1 MRQTFL
7 AAVMLPLLLAVPLPA
22 DAEEPSGEP
31 APNEQAPNEQAPN
44 EQAPGELA
52 REGVARLLQA
62 LEVFIEMIPQ
72 YEMPELN
79 ENGDIIIR
87 RKRDRGE
94 EPSAEPDDDQTST

>member
-7 AAVMLPLLLAVPLPA
+7 AAVLLPLLLAVPLPA
-22 DAEEPSGEP
+22 SAEDPSEEP
-31 APNEQAPNEQAPN
+31 APHEP
-44 EQAPGELA
+44 APGELA

-94 EPSAEPDDDQTST
+94 EPAAEPEDDQTST

>member
-1 MRQTFL
+1 MRQTLL
-7 AAVMLPLLLAVPLPA
+7 AALVLPFLWATPLPA
-22 DAEEPSGEP
+22 GAEEPAEEP
-31 APNEQAPNEQAPN
+31 
-44 EQAPGELA
+44 APGELA

-87 RKRDRGE
+87 RKRDQGE
-94 EPSAEPDDDQTST
+94 DPAAEPEDDQTAT

>member
-7 AAVMLPLLLAVPLPA
+7 AAVVLPLLLAVPLQA
-22 DAEEPSGEP
+22 NAEDPTGEP
-31 APNEQAPNEQAPN
+31 APN

-72 YEMPELN
+72 YEMPELD

-94 EPSAEPDDDQTST
+94 EPSAEPGDDQTST

>member
-31 APNEQAPNEQAPN
+31 APNEQAPN

>member
-7 AAVMLPLLLAVPLPA
+7 AAVVLPLLLAVPLPTGA
-22 DAEEPSGEP
+22 QEPSDETVPSEAGPSEP
-31 APNEQAPNEQAPN
+31 APHAQE
-44 EQAPGELA
+44 PGELA

-94 EPSAEPDDDQTST
+94 EPAAEPEDDQTST

>member
-1 MRQTFL
+1 MRHTFL
-7 AAVMLPLLLAVPLPA
+7 AALLLPLLWATPLPA
-22 DAEEPSGEP
+22 GAEDSSDEP
-31 APNEQAPNEQAPN
+31 APN

-52 REGVARLLQA
+52 REGVERLLQA

-94 EPSAEPDDDQTST
+94 EPAAEPEDDHTST

>member
-1 MRQTFL
+1 MRQIFL

-31 APNEQAPNEQAPN
+31 APNEQAPNEP
-44 EQAPGELA
+44 APGELA

>member
-31 APNEQAPNEQAPN
+31 APNEQAPTEP
-44 EQAPGELA
+44 APGELA

-87 RKRDRGE
+87 RKRDHGE
-94 EPSAEPDDDQTST
+94 DPAAEPEDDQTST

>member
-1 MRQTFL
+1 MRQIFL
-7 AAVMLPLLLAVPLPA
+7 AAVVLPLILAVPLPA
-22 DAEEPSGEP
+22 TAEDPSEES
-31 APNEQAPNEQAPN
+31 APNEQAPNEP
-44 EQAPGELA
+44 APGELA

>member
-7 AAVMLPLLLAVPLPA
+7 AAVVLPLLLAVPLPA
-22 DAEEPSGEP
+22 HADDPSGEP
-31 APNEQAPNEQAPN
+31 APNEQVPND
-44 EQAPGELA
+44 QAPGELA

-94 EPSAEPDDDQTST
+94 EPSAKPDDDQTST

>member
-7 AAVMLPLLLAVPLPA
+7 AAVLLPLLLAVPLSA
-22 DAEEPSGEP
+22 SAEDPSEEP
-31 APNEQAPNEQAPN
+31 APQEQE
-44 EQAPGELA
+44 PGELA

-87 RKRDRGE
+87 RKRDQDE
-94 EPSAEPDDDQTST
+94 EPGAEPDDDQTST

>member
-7 AAVMLPLLLAVPLPA
+7 AAVVLPLLLAVPLPTGA
-22 DAEEPSGEP
+22 QEPSDETAPGEP
-31 APNEQAPNEQAPN
+31 GPSEP
-44 EQAPGELA
+44 APGELA

-94 EPSAEPDDDQTST
+94 EPAAEPEDDQTST

>member
-31 APNEQAPNEQAPN
+31 APNEQAPTEP
-44 EQAPGELA
+44 APGELA